1 MRLLIIFI
9 AFIILS
15 ALIYMVVTDTKCK
28 ESLHLND
35 TQERVKAVLHKRF
48 SNIKEYDDKHNL
60 YGVSIGP
67 KGVRTAHRNYEI
79 GSKEHVDDLAEMH
92 YILDEIHRFVLKHDI
107 LYTLSFG
114 NLLGYYRENGQIFWD
129 DDIDILLSNNH
140 FNKFIHLLEHS
151 TDDKWEVFQNKKF
164 TQINKKIIMNGKEFN
179 FEKCELDGET
189 FYKIRS
195 SNCRFSSG
203 EYCTGGLDIFNV
215 NHMREYKE
223 GKEDFYNKILSDKN
237 NLEIIQ
243 YNTVPTFSIKQKYAL
258 KNLEDN
264 YGKNWS
270 IKKHP
275 SLH

>member
-179 FEKCELDGET
+179 FE
-189 FYKIRS
+189 
-195 SNCRFSSG
+195 
-203 EYCTGGLDIFNV
+203 NV
-215 NHMREYKE
+215 NLMVKHFIKLDQVIVDFHPGNIVPE
-223 GKEDFYNKILSDKN
+223 GLIFLT
-237 NLEIIQ
+237 LII
-243 YNTVPTFSIKQKYAL
+243 
-258 KNLEDN
+258 
-264 YGKNWS
+264 
-270 IKKHP
+270 
-275 SLH
+275 